1 MFDSKLTIESG
12 IDRLGEIVDGRQINV
27 LPNDPIFEQ
36 VREYHKAIQ
45 CLYDNDAIEV
55 DPFEGGSISLLKPEF
70 KNEMDK
76 VLPGGKSILATWYK
90 TQASTRYSCS
100 ASSDMRNVFNEAFF
114 NALEYG
120 SEGGININHLV
131 GRKGEFYSIVQV
143 SGGPIMED
151 MRDTFVEGKS
161 LRFVNTKYPRGCGS
175 YNFGASSCS
184 VWYANLDPGYA
195 TLIFDKSSGYLHD
208 RGIQR

>member
-1 MFDSKLTIESG
+1 MFDPQLTIESG
-12 IDRLGEIVDGRQINV
+12 IDRLGEIVDGRQINL
-27 LPNDPIFEQ
+27 LPNDPLFEK
-36 VREYHKAIQ
+36 VREYRKAIQ
-45 CLYDNDAIEV
+45 CLYDNDAIEIDALEV
-55 DPFEGGSISLLKPEF
+55 GSISLIKPEF
-70 KNEMDK
+70 KNELEK

-100 ASSDMRNVFNEAFF
+100 ASHDMINVFNEAFF

-131 GRKGEFYSIVQV
+131 GRGGEFYSIEQK
-143 SGGPIMED
+143 SPGPILED
-151 MRDTFVEGKS
+151 VNEKFLAGKS
-161 LRFVNTKYPRGCGS
+161 LRFVNGKYPRGCGS

-195 TLIFDKSSGYLHD
+195 TLIFDKSSGFLRD
-208 RGIQR
+208 RSF